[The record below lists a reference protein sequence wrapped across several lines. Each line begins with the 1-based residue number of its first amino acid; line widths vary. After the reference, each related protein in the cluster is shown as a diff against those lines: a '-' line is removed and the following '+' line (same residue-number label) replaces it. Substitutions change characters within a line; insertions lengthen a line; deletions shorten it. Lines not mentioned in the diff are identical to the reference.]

1 MLIQGS
7 VVLISARTCPI
18 LSHMQGFGAVGG
30 TRTAAEGRDQ
40 PASHMDLHQY
50 SALYDRLLQSGFK
63 EADVRQALEAL
74 PQACPPVL
82 WRLIE

>member
-1 MLIQGS
+1 
-7 VVLISARTCPI
+7 
-18 LSHMQGFGAVGG
+18 
-30 TRTAAEGRDQ
+30 
-40 PASHMDLHQY
+40 MDLHQY